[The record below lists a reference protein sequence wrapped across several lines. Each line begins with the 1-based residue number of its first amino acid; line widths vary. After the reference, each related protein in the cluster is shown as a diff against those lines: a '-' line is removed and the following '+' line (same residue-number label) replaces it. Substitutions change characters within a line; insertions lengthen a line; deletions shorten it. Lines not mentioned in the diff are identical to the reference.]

1 MKKRFLNFYC
11 KLLAFF
17 ARNYLKKHK
26 AFVIWVN
33 WSVGKTTAR
42 MIIYQTLSKFINNK
56 KIYTSTKNFNWELWL
71 SLSVFEIEEFNPSI
85 FWSIKTFFQI
95 IIRFLF
101 LKKPYDIIILEYG
114 IDRPMEME
122 FLLEIVKPHIGLFT
136 AIDSVHSLQFGNPDE
151 IAKEEKKMIQNTLE
165 FAFLNVDD
173 VYAMSLIK
181 NLEIDYLTYQ
191 TEWYDSTGDISFE
204 NEKFSYEE
212 NKLLVNFDLRIKE
225 KNINVTSNLIW
236 KAHYGYIWVA
246 LAILDI
252 INYREWKQS
261 IFEKFEDIFLD
272 YKLQAGRLSVFDGV
286 NDSIIFDSTY
296 NSSPLSVKKILN
308 TVHNIK
314 KDLFS
319 DRDLRI
325 ILWDMRELWDLTE
338 SDHRKLAGYV
348 YSLADKLFLV
358 WESMNKYL
366 KDELEKIWFDM
377 SLIYSFDDSIALWN
391 FVKQELEQGKEKR
404 LIIVKGSQNEIFLE
418 ESVKILLKN
427 PEDSDKL
434 TRQSNWWKNKKKAW
448 FHKGGGSS

>member
-1 MKKRFLNFYC
+1 
-11 KLLAFF
+11 
-17 ARNYLKKHK
+17 
-26 AFVIWVN
+26 
-33 WSVGKTTAR
+33 
-42 MIIYQTLSKFINNK
+42 
-56 KIYTSTKNFNWELWL
+56 
-71 SLSVFEIEEFNPSI
+71 
-85 FWSIKTFFQI
+85 
-95 IIRFLF
+95 
-101 LKKPYDIIILEYG
+101 
-114 IDRPMEME
+114 
-122 FLLEIVKPHIGLFT
+122 
-136 AIDSVHSLQFGNPDE
+136 
-151 IAKEEKKMIQNTLE
+151 MIQNTLE

-404 LIIVKGSQNEIFLE
+404 LIIVKGSQNTIFLE
-418 ESVKILLKN
+418 EAVKILLKN

-434 TRQSNWWKNKKKAW
+434 TRQSSWWKNKKKAW
-448 FHKGGGSS
+448 FHKGGGS